1 MRIKPISILIMILGI
16 ITTTVADDLRS
27 IEEMDSLSNIYMQKT
42 STEVGVTQIDTTFPL
57 YYAYGYVTLDAPFD
71 EVAPR
76 VYNLDN
82 YENVFNHV
90 LDVRQVED
98 RYSTADS
105 VFYIEGKTL
114 FVHGW
119 GLGEV
124 TKLSYTTDST
134 IEVSIRPANDLLID
148 EYKEERRGV
157 IRYYVKHVNLDGFLL
172 KTEDNCRVG
181 FRGVMRSNKPM
192 PLWLLNLIINI
203 ILPNF
208 LRDLENEPN
217 S

>member
-1 MRIKPISILIMILGI
+1 
-16 ITTTVADDLRS
+16 
-27 IEEMDSLSNIYMQKT
+27 MDSLADIYLQDSKKQ
-42 STEVGVTQIDTTFPL
+42 VGVIKIDTTFPL

-76 VYNLDN
+76 VFNLDN

-90 LDVRQVED
+90 IDVRQVED
-98 RYSTADS
+98 RYSSADS

-124 TKLSYTTDST
+124 TNLSYTTDST
-134 IEVSIRPANDLLID
+134 IEVSIRPANDHLIN
-148 EYKEERRGV
+148 EYRDERRGV
-157 IRYYVKHVNLDGFLL
+157 IRYYVKHVNLDGHLL
-172 KTEDNCRVG
+172 QRGDKSRVG

-192 PLWLLNLIINI
+192 PLWLLNLIVKLV
-203 ILPNF
+203 LPTF
-208 LRDLENEPN
+208 LHDLENE
-217 S
+217 SS

>member
-1 MRIKPISILIMILGI
+1 MAG
-16 ITTTVADDLRS
+16 DLRS
-27 IEEMDSLSNIYMQKT
+27 ILEMDSLSNIYLQET
-42 STEVGVTQIDTTFPL
+42 GTEVGVIQIDTTFPL

-76 VYNLDN
+76 VFNLDN
-82 YENVFNHV
+82 YEDVFNHV
-90 LDVRQVED
+90 IDVRQVED
-98 RYSTADS
+98 QYSTADS

-148 EYKEERRGV
+148 DYKEERRGV
-157 IRYYVKHVNLDGFLL
+157 IRYYVKHVNLDGYLI
-172 KTEDNCRVG
+172 KRDEKSRVG
-181 FRGVMRSNKPM
+181 FRGIMRSNKPM
-192 PLWLLNLIINI
+192 PMWLMNIII
-203 ILPNF
+203 KMILPNF
-208 LRDLENEPN
+208 LRDLEDEPEQRDL
-217 S
+217 